1 MSQLYKP
8 SPRSFFAMAASSFTG
23 MILAIPI
30 ALAIYVPNNNDAQ
43 AQSAG
48 DGVST
53 AVAKSDYA
61 MFAYA
66 YSQGMLAA
74 QKTSSQNTPGTCQEQ
89 QESTDES
96 FTPGMGSVSGGGAVQ
111 SNASMN
117 MPSGFTPGRGNVSGM
132 SHEHADKHHDHNT
145 TVTNAYNTYKSIVEN
160 SWNYINSN
168 NTVGSYNTNTTSV
181 DVSDSYG
188 VTVGVSND
196 NTSTNVSNNDVN
208 HSSIDTT
215 TAVDNSDTNT
225 TTVNNSTE
233 TTNVNSG
240 NTTTMIDSGNTTTN
254 TTTTTNVNSNNT
266 TTNSNNTTEV
276 DNSVTNNEHNNV
288 HNNIHNHEHD
298 NNHDQVDNTRES

>member
-1 MSQLYKP
+1 MSQFYKP

-30 ALAIYVPNNNDAQ
+30 ALGIYMPNNNSAQ
-43 AQSAG
+43 AQSAQ
-48 DGVST
+48 DGATT

-74 QKTSSQNTPGTCQEQ
+74 SKTSSQSTASTCQEQ
-89 QESTDES
+89 DTTSGEANM
-96 FTPGMGSVSGGGAVQ
+96 PGMGSVSGGTALQ
-111 SNASMN
+111 SDMLLAPAS
-117 MPSGFTPGRGNVSGM
+117 SGFTPGRGNVSGM
-132 SHEHADKHHDHNT
+132 GDEDSDMTHNT

-196 NTSTNVSNNDVN
+196 NTSTNVSNNDIS
-208 HSSIDTT
+208 HSSVDTT
-215 TAVDNSDTNT
+215 TTVDNSDTNS
-225 TTVNNSTE
+225 TTVNNTTE
-233 TTNVNSG
+233 TSNVNSG
-240 NTTTMIDSGNTTTN
+240 NTTTMVDSGNTTTN
-254 TTTTTNVNSNNT
+254 TTTTTNIDSNNT
-266 TTNSNNTTEV
+266 TTDSNNTTTEV
-276 DNSVTNNEHNNV
+276 NNVTNNEHNNV
-288 HNNIHNHEHD
+288 HNNTHNNEHD
-298 NNHDQVDNTRES
+298 NNTTQS